1 MKLKYRKTAAFVI
14 AFAIIGALYV
24 LWISSLKNNTGYE
37 FPADVVASGDLF
49 EGKIT
54 NKDVTPVKLEGVGVY
69 DRSCIPVGNGLTDC
83 HGGIKTEKYGVI
95 DFNYQHDMA
104 RKPCI
109 KPNDKVVVTILD
121 SSGKAQVQKLF

>member
-1 MKLKYRKTAAFVI
+1 MNYKKTAAFVI
-14 AFAIIGALYV
+14 ALALFGSVYATWIAGAV
-24 LWISSLKNNTGYE
+24 KGTPDE
-37 FPADVVASGDLF
+37 TPANLIANGDLF

-54 NKDVTPVKLEGVGVY
+54 NKNVEPMKLEGVGVY
-69 DRSCIPVGNGLTDC
+69 DRSCISIGGGLTDC

-121 SSGKAQVQKLF
+121 SSGDAQVQRVF